1 VVRDGDEIAGG
12 AQVLTRPLGPKNSFY
27 YIPEGPVLPE
37 DPSDA
42 AMVFQ
47 MVMDSIDERRK
58 REALTVCHL
67 RIEPRWEALPRFVS
81 GFRQRTGWNEPRT
94 TLYIDL
100 TPSEE
105 DMLARMKPKGRYN
118 VHLARRHG
126 VSISEDASPQG
137 VEDFLSIY
145 EATVTRHGLDAK
157 EPKYFRRLIPRLVA
171 WQRGSVFFAEYRGE
185 RIAAVLVIYFGQR
198 ATYFFGG
205 SLAAHRQVM
214 APYLLHFEIMR
225 KAKALGCLW
234 YDMYGIAPL
243 SEPNHKWAKI
253 SAFKRKLGGTDVTFV
268 PSMDYIYDPTAYE
281 AYRQGRRRS

>member
-1 VVRDGDEIAGG
+1 MGRSADQLVEADAKLVCGASDWDDFLAARPCAGFMQSSWWAEFQSNRDWGHFGAVVRDGDEIAGG

-126 VSISEDASPQG
+126 VSFSQAHSAVG
-137 VEDFLSIY
+137 CLAARF
-145 EATVTRHGLDAK
+145 GF
-157 EPKYFRRLIPRLVA
+157 FRRVSR
-171 WQRGSVFFAEYRGE
+171 
-185 RIAAVLVIYFGQR
+185 
-198 ATYFFGG
+198 
-205 SLAAHRQVM
+205 
-214 APYLLHFEIMR
+214 
-225 KAKALGCLW
+225 
-234 YDMYGIAPL
+234 
-243 SEPNHKWAKI
+243 
-253 SAFKRKLGGTDVTFV
+253 
-268 PSMDYIYDPTAYE
+268 
-281 AYRQGRRRS
+281 